1 MRMEVLE
8 EPFSILKLAD
18 GAALAVPGTMFA
30 ARTDK
35 ENSLVCETRFAPAG
49 CLAREDGWR
58 AMRVCG
64 ALDFALVGILAEI
77 AGALAAEKIS
87 VFCVSTFD
95 TDYVLVKADR
105 LDAAMAAL
113 ARRGHT
119 FAP

>member
-1 MRMEVLE
+1 MNLEVLK
-8 EPFSILKLAD
+8 EPFSVLKRAD
-18 GAALAVPGTMFA
+18 GETLSVPGTLFA

-35 ENSLVCETRFAPAG
+35 ENSLVCETRFAPAES
-49 CLAREDGWR
+49 LAREDGWR

-64 ALDFALVGILAEI
+64 TLDFALIGILAEI

-105 LDAAMAAL
+105 LNAAMAAL
-113 ARRGHT
+113 AKRGHS
-119 FAP
+119 FI